1 MVLKANNN
9 YIRYLSV
16 TLDPKLNW
24 NAHIIDYNVT
34 TKGNFTFGFIQ
45 RSILTNSEAVKN
57 MVGKQLIRPVFEY
70 ASASFWD
77 STFDNAVTFFFSH
90 VQRSYNTTAM
100 LRTVNLLIKVNTYCA
115 VVIVI
120 LPKGIRS
127 CS

>member
-45 RSILTNSEAVKN
+45 RSILTNSEAVQN
-57 MVGKQLIRPVFEY
+57 TVCKQLICPVLEY

-77 STFDNAVTFFFSH
+77 SALDNAFTFLH
-90 VQRSYNTTAM
+90 VQRSYNTTEM
-100 LRTVNLLIKVNTYCA
+100 LRAVILLIMVNNYCYYYYYYYYFA
-115 VVIVI
+115 
-120 LPKGIRS
+120 KGR
-127 CS
+127 